1 MWRVN
6 GAGGIAT
13 DVANWAR
20 MNIGLKT
27 ILLAVATVLFVIAAL
42 VGIEH
47 QLDWMSWGLAVAA
60 AGFLVGELG
69 LGTSMNWGGTRS
81 STNP

>member
-1 MWRVN
+1 
-6 GAGGIAT
+6 
-13 DVANWAR
+13 
-20 MNIGLKT
+20 MNIGLKA

-42 VGIEH
+42 VSIEH
-47 QLDWMSWGLAVAA
+47 QLDWLSWGLAAAA